1 MVMHIGDD
9 EQSTL
14 TFFFPFNIVLGLGRN
29 LFFKAEH

>member
-1 MVMHIGDD
+1 MVMHLGD

-14 TFFFPFNIVLGLGRN
+14 TLFFPFNIVLGLGRN